1 MTTDYNYPWE
11 LKVSGYKVS
20 LVEQKVTKY
29 LNLKGKVITWENPL
43 ISNYTQAD
51 ELAEWIKDYYTSG
64 AEYEYAT
71 RGNPEL
77 DATDILYQENDYHKD
92 MKVVISKHIIEF
104 GTGLSGQI
112 TARRKG
118 D

>member
-1 MTTDYNYPWE
+1 MF
-11 LKVSGYKVS
+11 LGSVSIVR
-20 LVEQKVTKY
+20 
-29 LNLKGKVITWENPL
+29 NPT
-43 ISNYTQAD
+43 SVHED
-51 ELAEWIKDYYTSG
+51 EGSIPGLAEWIKDDYTSG